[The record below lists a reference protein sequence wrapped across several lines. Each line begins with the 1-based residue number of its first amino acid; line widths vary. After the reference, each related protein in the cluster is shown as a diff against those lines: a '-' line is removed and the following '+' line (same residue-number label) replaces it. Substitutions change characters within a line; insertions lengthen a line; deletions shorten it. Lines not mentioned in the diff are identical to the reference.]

1 MNITKHAKQ
10 RMNER
15 NISVGDVKLAI
26 ALGNKLVNRTDASKW
41 TFAYD
46 AGRLLVVTNKTC
58 DTVITTFKMKG

>member
-10 RMNER
+10 RMDQR

-26 ALGNKLVNRTDASKW
+26 ALGNKLVNRTDSNKW

-46 AGRLLVVTNKTC
+46 AGRLLVVTNKAC
-58 DTVITTFKMKG
+58 DTVITAFKMNG